1 MSDDAREVPLEMNG
15 ARFREL
21 GYRAVD
27 HVAELLDSIRDRPVN
42 RDLTPTEVR
51 ALLPTE
57 LPHEGE
63 DAAALID
70 ETARTLFDH
79 SCFNGHP
86 NFLGYITSSAA
97 PIGALADLL
106 AASVNPNLGGWQLSA
121 VASEIE
127 GQTVRW
133 IGELMGYP
141 VGGGLLVSGG
151 NMANITAFLAAR
163 RNRLGADIRSAGL
176 IGATERPMVYA
187 SSETHTW
194 LQKATDISGLGTDSL
209 RWIDVDERGRIV
221 PDKLEEAI
229 RSDRAAGD
237 RPFLI
242 VGTGGSVSTGAIDDL
257 ARLADIAARED
268 MWFHVDGAYGV
279 LAAVVPELR
288 DRFNGLE
295 RADSVA
301 VDPHKWLY
309 APLEAGCTLVRDAR
323 TLPDAFSYTPDYYH
337 FGGEEADP
345 RINYYE
351 IGLQNSRGFRALKVW
366 LGLRQAGRRGYE
378 TMIGDDCRVAR
389 AIYEAVDRAP
399 ELEALGHDL
408 SITTFRYAPE
418 ATPSGV
424 TDREAWLNEINT
436 RLLEKLKASGQL
448 FLSNAVVN
456 GRFALRPCV
465 VNFRTTLADAEALP
479 GIVLKH
485 AAHLD

>member
-1 MSDDAREVPLEMNG
+1 MTDRARDAPLEMDG
-15 ARFREL
+15 ARFKEL

-27 HVAELLDSIRDRPVN
+27 HVADLLDSIRDRPVN

-51 ALLPTE
+51 ALLPEE
-57 LPHEGE
+57 LPVEGQ
-63 DAAALID
+63 DAGALLD
-70 ETARTLFDH
+70 EIANTLFDN

-106 AASVNPNLGGWQLSA
+106 ASSVNANLGGWQLSA

-163 RNRLGADIRSAGL
+163 RNKLGAEIREAGL
-176 IGATERPMVYA
+176 LGATERPTVYA

-194 LQKATDISGLGTDSL
+194 LQKATDLSGLGTDSL
-209 RWIDVDERGRIV
+209 RWIDVDEHGRIRPEV
-221 PDKLEEAI
+221 LLETI
-229 RSDRAAGD
+229 RADRMAGR
-237 RPFLI
+237 RPFMV

-257 ARLADIAARED
+257 DRLADVAADEGL
-268 MWFHVDGAYGV
+268 WFHIDGAYGV

-288 DRFNGLE
+288 GRFKGLE

-309 APLEAGCTLVRDAR
+309 APLEAGCCLVRDAQ

-337 FGGEEADP
+337 FGGEETDP

-366 LGLRQAGRRGYE
+366 LALRQAGRQGYE
-378 TMIGDDCRVAR
+378 KMIGDDCRVAL
-389 AIYEAVDRAP
+389 AIFEAVDRTP
-399 ELEALGHDL
+399 DLEALGHEL

-418 ATPSGV
+418 KTPAGV
-424 TDREAWLNEINT
+424 TDREAWLDDINI
-436 RLLEKLKASGQL
+436 RLLEALKASGEL
-448 FLSNAVVN
+448 FLSNAIVN

-465 VNFRTTLADAEALP
+465 VNFRTTFAVAETLP

-485 AAHLD
+485 AKNLD